1 MVRRQ
6 ILKAK
11 IFLKLEVLNK
21 KKRVGNKIR
30 FVLIIAFHPVFSKLK
45 NVLCDIQLL
54 LTPDREHWKAPI
66 IVFTSTKHLMGILVK
81 AKVTLWK
88 RRMTVADHVGVLDA
102 KHENMLWL
110 PKHLDLSIPKENIAL
125 SPMTWTV
132 VLAMLCIFFHAKY
145 LQNNTQVALKVFN
158 LDSTVTSQSIRIS
171 LKRLPSNKCR

>member
-54 LTPDREHWKAPI
+54 LTPDREH
-66 IVFTSTKHLMGILVK
+66 
-81 AKVTLWK
+81 
-88 RRMTVADHVGVLDA
+88 
-102 KHENMLWL
+102 
-110 PKHLDLSIPKENIAL
+110 
-125 SPMTWTV
+125 
-132 VLAMLCIFFHAKY
+132 
-145 LQNNTQVALKVFN
+145 
-158 LDSTVTSQSIRIS
+158 
-171 LKRLPSNKCR
+171 